1 MNRASRCLFP
11 HKFCDGN
18 KVYRRRVGRKTHREG
33 AKEACVS
40 YSSPH
45 HTFCVDSTSH
55 LAGAEKQN
63 PIFNEPIKCLEH
75 QWAWGGLTFH

>member
-1 MNRASRCLFP
+1 MSRASRCLFP
-11 HKFCDGN
+11 RESCDGH
-18 KVYRRRVGRKTHREG
+18 KAFRRRWEGRRGEG
-33 AKEACVS
+33 AKEACAS

-45 HTFCVDSTSH
+45 HTLCVDSTSH